1 MVDNSENILVEF
13 DYNNITIIDPNKVID
28 ENGNAKERYV
38 KQEDLVMYANLECKP
53 IPRTK
58 LAVGSN
64 NDDIIRNTSIASI
77 NFLRPGGKRILEN
90 DYTDNLTGQAN
101 LKSESKIN
109 AKDEEYYAKQ
119 TELNGGK
126 TGTEDSGLL
135 GITSIN
141 IKQNTSF
148 TPTITIELEDVKG
161 RALFEAGNNSPYAAF
176 FNMPYPIFYLTIK
189 GFYGK
194 AVRLPLM
201 LQSFNSRYISSSGN
215 FHITLTMITYKYNV
229 LNEVTMAAAIAV
241 PQMYQKNV
249 DIKGVEGG
257 PAQFSNISSL
267 SVSLGKQKMH
277 EVYSEY
283 KTKGL
288 IPDDFPEITILQ
300 MYYRL
305 ENFIKNTLESYIQQ
319 NLDPLNDVQDYE
331 KRLKE
336 YQGLVATYQG
346 SGGLSL
352 SSWKQKYMDND
363 NFYVSTVTGAKLY
376 SFKKEFD
383 NKEKREVAL
392 AELKQIIIENNEI
405 LNKNKTV
412 GTNGSYEIN
421 GKIEYI
427 SIPNNISFDMFVEII
442 DNPEDVNLQKTVNQR
457 RNKKQLTNTEVSLLQ
472 AELTANM
479 TFNAGEIVMK
489 DGGIVPKYTYYKFGD
504 LNEEASQIPLLRTFL
519 GEINRMFKDLKA
531 YREKIQDE
539 LTKALTEK
547 IQSKDNG
554 IGFVPTVRNVL
565 SVIFANGEAFLRI
578 MDDVHTKAWDVRDDE
593 DRRKTILEPSTS
605 NANPDNLSSGD
616 DKNLPIYPWPQYIV
630 ETSGENGQEKY
641 IIAYPGDPKYSNI
654 TNGNSYDKWPEVEF
668 VEEFINAFV
677 NRNPEIDN
685 PEPAFN
691 IETDINRLS
700 VNAIEFPVENTV
712 YGNKEEV
719 KFFFEIYE
727 RIFYTIFY
735 SRLSRAKTL
744 VNEKD
749 LVSSVIADAEKTNLL
764 FALGT
769 DNPFLIEK
777 LKQYGLNS
785 ANFENT
791 LRHISNGG
799 TGQSWQN
806 FIRGIF
812 NTSYIKNTVQN
823 SQFEFLTLNEVV
835 DTKSNPLLSL
845 EKEQEFTNYITGNSS
860 SNEYDFSD
868 TYPLT
873 NLNWDRVNL
882 ANGQS
887 ISDSKAAFNTTK
899 VLTFNRSNKTITN
912 FPFSL
917 STSEKRPITNFIFEN
932 TVVPT
937 ADTTTNL
944 TNFYD
949 DRFRTKQLVTEGDLI
964 YYNYS
969 GQVGFYQTTSM
980 LNTPFYVNSIQQG
993 VQKFRDF
1000 EEYPYVTPAYLFLN
1014 SLPLSTL
1021 REKFRTYKSSDSNI
1035 TVEDLDYI
1043 LASLKKFGAI
1053 HKVPYAWILKIG
1065 SIYHRYKKYVEENVD
1080 ILDDCWNDFKQVEN
1094 FDPVTN
1100 SPIRNY
1106 GLIINGANIDIV
1118 LEKDTIIGAE
1128 TSTLINTGF
1137 YPKLIN
1143 DFNVFY
1149 QGYLIYSGF
1158 TDTDIQNGFG
1168 SGVTL
1173 NYVAESIIN
1182 EPEGFDDANLMR
1194 DLRVIP
1200 WSVSIDNLIRTFTYP
1215 LPSQGSLLNQTFNEC
1230 FVKEGNVD
1238 KIKIEV
1244 KNNQSMYNGSVR
1256 NFWASPHYGYFD
1268 LSKIKKPEHDEYI
1281 KIIFTES
1288 EVKAQE
1294 NFGLHNPTI
1303 GYSKI
1308 SEIFSA
1314 FNKEILDKFET
1325 EFLNFSKSVYDY
1337 DLENLPENLT
1347 KTEKSF
1353 RNFQMMMREMMKVPK
1368 QSTTG
1373 ATGSE
1378 AVSKTQQIQ
1387 CQTINSYIKEF
1398 LSFDYVFK
1406 YGNPSSFDKKLFY
1419 SFSNKFIEEPYT
1431 WEKYTE
1437 NTPDALPVQGGSVN
1451 LSTSETN
1458 YPEEWKTLKVWVGFS
1473 DIPELTYKNSGS
1485 FITDFFIDLNVG
1497 FNVQNIK
1504 NFAPIIKIYATQK
1517 LNQNQPQTSIS
1528 PTPTPPN
1535 LPATPQYEGDLIETY
1550 ELSGGSKVL
1559 IFKRGPQKF
1568 AVLVDNNNETLRVG
1582 EKISILSNPDSIG
1595 IVKEI
1600 LQSYYG
1606 SFEESPEIINIIKAP
1621 TPQYPEVPSAS
1632 SQWGRLTFINGMDNY
1647 LREVDAF
1654 QGDII
1659 NNLMTTLRTKLP
1671 VVTVEQSKGA
1681 RKDLEGSQTKLELW
1695 ESFKAT
1701 NDKWISG
1708 GDFKSKTIFE
1718 DLLLLD
1724 RASRNI
1730 GDTVIADIFHLKNFI
1745 MDASP
1750 KMSVLS
1756 FAQSVLLRNNFM
1768 VMNIPSYVNFYNVQD
1783 AVKNPKPRPEGT
1795 LDFANTLFGTFASV
1809 DYRDSSSKMVCF
1821 FISKPSEHLAINKNV
1836 DYRFKDDAFDL
1847 RKTSNP
1853 LVENQVG
1860 KNDWDKSNKV
1870 VGFNVDFG
1878 PQNQQIF
1885 QDFQVSQDAGVS
1897 TAESLEVINQMANQ
1911 SGNRGGATQNLSLYN
1926 IYKNRSY
1933 KCNLTMMG
1941 NAMIQP
1947 SMYFNLRYVPMFS
1960 GPYMILDVTH
1970 TITPGTFNTVVT
1982 GIRQPTASL
1991 PKIDQFVQ
1999 TIKTNL
2005 LKIIKD
2011 KLKVESSSNTPQV
2024 AQSTTTT
2031 TTDAQQSS
2039 NSVTS
2044 ATNPTGP
2051 TSNTTTNSVDQ
2062 NKTLVTEL
2070 TTNPASTKSENQE
2083 CVPASDYG
2091 TYVKAEIVKKQ
2102 FNLGQVYEIVKN
2114 TLNSNG
2120 GVDTKLAHTIF
2131 AFMWLNSN
2139 GSSVGFSS
2147 NNFNFGAIDLTSS
2160 WGQSGE
2166 SIFLKEYYCSSDNV
2180 PYATFLN
2187 TEMFVKFLCNRWR
2200 PRLTT
2205 IKEDNFKEITKFII
2219 LNSKQNIKPESVYSQ
2234 MNNTVDL
2241 ANIET
2246 EVSKAILS
2254 YDEISKPP
2262 LKPFKD
2268 EYTYNN
2274 FVSPPLFENLT
2285 VRIDP
2290 SIDGPREIFLV
2301 EHIQRST
2308 ADCADNTITYTFVDR
2323 VQFSGNYVSSNGQTF
2338 SIDYI
2343 KLLDE
2348 AGDCRNVPASQYKG
2362 KYEFKIWLYSNP
2374 ILPDGSLDTS
2384 RQQIISDPYPIT
2396 FTI

>member
-1 MVDNSENILVEF
+1 MADNSENILVEF

-38 KQEDLVMYANLECKP
+38 SQEDLVMYANLECKP

-77 NFLRPGGKRILEN
+77 NFLKPGGKRILEN
-90 DYTDNLTGQAN
+90 DYTDNLTGQEN
-101 LKSESKIN
+101 LKSENKIN
-109 AKDEEYYAKQ
+109 SKDEEYYAKQ
-119 TELNGGK
+119 TNLSGGNNG
-126 TGTEDSGLL
+126 TVDSGLL
-135 GITSIN
+135 GITSIS
-141 IKQNTSF
+141 IQQNTSF
-148 TPTITIELEDVKG
+148 TPVITIELEDVKG
-161 RALFEAGNNSPYAAF
+161 RALFESGNNSPYAAF

-189 GFYGK
+189 GYYGK

-201 LQSFNSRYISSSGN
+201 LQSFNSRYNTSSGN
-215 FHITLTMITYKYNV
+215 FHITLSMITYKYNV
-229 LNEVTMAAAIAV
+229 LNEVTMAAAIAT
-241 PQMYQKNV
+241 PQMYQKNI

-257 PAQFSNISSL
+257 PSQFANISSV

-277 EVYSEY
+277 EMYSEY

-319 NLDPLNDVQDYE
+319 NLDPLNNVQEYE
-331 KRLKE
+331 KKLRE
-336 YQGLVATYQG
+336 YQGNIATYQK
-346 SGGLSL
+346 
-352 SSWKQKYMDND
+352 SWKDKYMDNE
-363 NFYVSTVTGAKLY
+363 NFYVSNLSGEKLY

-383 NKEKREVAL
+383 EQSKREVAL
-392 AELKQIIIENNEI
+392 AELKKYITEYNEI
-405 LNKNKTV
+405 LNKNETV

-421 GKIEYI
+421 GNLEKCA
-427 SIPNNISFDMFVEII
+427 IPNNITFDIFLEII
-442 DNPEDVNLQKTVNQR
+442 DKPEDVNLQKTLNQR
-457 RNKKQLTNTEVSLLQ
+457 SSKKKFTNDEISKLQ
-472 AELTANM
+472 AELNTNM
-479 TFNAGEIVMK
+479 TFNSGKIIMK
-489 DGGIVPKYTYYKFGD
+489 DGGIVPEYTYYKFGD
-504 LNEEASQIPLLRTFL
+504 LNEEQSPVPLFRTFL
-519 GEINRMFKDLKA
+519 GEINRMFKDVKS
-531 YREKIQDE
+531 YREKIQDA

-554 IGFVPTVRNVL
+554 IGFVPTIRNVL

-578 MDDVHTKAWDVRDDE
+578 MDDVHAKAWEVRDDT
-593 DRRKTILEPSTS
+593 DRKKAILDPSVS

-616 DKNLPIYPWPQYIV
+616 NTNLPIYPWPQYIV
-630 ETSGENGQEKY
+630 ETAGENGQEKY
-641 IIAYPGDPKYSNI
+641 IVAYPGDPKYSNL
-654 TNGNSYDKWPEVEF
+654 TNATSYEKWPEVEF

-685 PEPAFN
+685 PEPVSN
-691 IETDINRLS
+691 EQTDINRLS
-700 VNAIEFPVENTV
+700 FNAIEFPVENIV

-727 RIFYTIFY
+727 RLFYTIYY
-735 SRLSRAKTL
+735 SRLSRAKSLTQ
-744 VNEKD
+744 EKD
-749 LVSSVIADAEKTNLL
+749 FVSSIIAEAEKTNLL
-764 FALGT
+764 YALGT

-777 LKQYGLNS
+777 IKQYGINS
-785 ANFENT
+785 SNFETT

-812 NTSYIKNTVQN
+812 NTNYIRNTVQN
-823 SQFEFLTLNEVV
+823 SQFEFLNLDKILE
-835 DTKSNPLLSL
+835 TKSNPLLSL
-845 EKEQEFTNYITGNSS
+845 EKEDEFLNYITGSSS
-860 SNEYDFSD
+860 SNSYDYSD
-868 TYPLT
+868 IYPLT
-873 NLNWDRVNL
+873 NLSWCKDKL

-887 ISDSKAAFNTTK
+887 ISDNKAAFNTTK
-899 VLTFNRSNKTITN
+899 ILTYNKSNKTITN
-912 FPFSL
+912 FPYNL
-917 STSEKRPITNFIFEN
+917 STLEKRPITNFIYEN
-932 TVVPT
+932 TAVPT

-944 TNFYD
+944 VDFYNE
-949 DRFRTKQLVTEGDLI
+949 RVRSEQLVTEGDLI

-980 LNTPFYVNSIQQG
+980 LNTPFYVNSIQQA
-993 VQKFRDF
+993 VEKFRNYDD
-1000 EEYPYVTPAYLFLN
+1000 YPYTVPAYLFLN

-1021 REKFRTYKSSDSNI
+1021 REKYKTYKTSDSNI

-1065 SIYHRYKKYVEENVD
+1065 SIYHRYKKYVENNID
-1080 ILDDCWNDFKQVEN
+1080 ILDDCWQNFKQVEN
-1094 FDPVTN
+1094 FDPITN
-1100 SPIRNY
+1100 VPTRNY

-1118 LEKDTIIGAE
+1118 LEKDTIIGTE

-1149 QGYLIYSGF
+1149 QGYMIYSTF
-1158 TDTDIQNGFG
+1158 TDTDIQNGFD

-1173 NYVAESIIN
+1173 NYVSEAIIN
-1182 EPEGFDDANLMR
+1182 EPEGFDDANPMR

-1200 WSVSIDNLIRTFTYP
+1200 WSVNVDNIIKTFTYP
-1215 LPSQGSLLNQTFNEC
+1215 IPSQGSLLNQTFNEC
-1230 FVKEGNVD
+1230 FTKEGNID
-1238 KIKIEV
+1238 KLKLEV
-1244 KNNQSMYNGSVR
+1244 KGNQAMYDGSIR
-1256 NFWASPHYGYFD
+1256 NFWAAPHYGYFD
-1268 LSKIKKPEHDEYI
+1268 LSKIKKPEYDEYI

-1288 EVKAQE
+1288 DVSSQE
-1294 NFGLHNPTI
+1294 NFGLHNPVV

-1314 FNKEILDKFET
+1314 FDTEILNKFEE

-1337 DLENLPENLT
+1337 DLKNLSETLT

-1353 RNFQMMMREMMKVPK
+1353 KNFQFLMREMMKVPK

-1373 ATGSE
+1373 ATGTE
-1378 AVSKTQQIQ
+1378 AVSRTQEIQ

-1398 LSFDYVFK
+1398 LNFDYVFK

-1419 SFSNKFIEEPYT
+1419 SFSNKFIEDPYT

-1437 NTPDALPVQGGSVN
+1437 ATPDALPVQGGSVT
-1451 LSTSETN
+1451 LTTSQTN
-1458 YPEEWKTLKVWVGFS
+1458 FPEEWKTLRIYVGFS
-1473 DIPELTYKNSGS
+1473 DIPELTYKDSGS

-1517 LNQNQPQTSIS
+1517 LTQTQPQTSVSPLPIPPVLPTQQFVGLIIEIFTLNDGSTVTIYKQNENKFSLFRNFSQEIKFVGEQVGIS
-1528 PTPTPPN
+1528 GETNLNLAKIAITEIYGFYSQSPLDPQYIASVTTPPE
-1535 LPATPQYEGDLIETY
+1535 PQFPL
-1550 ELSGGSKVL
+1550 
-1559 IFKRGPQKF
+1559 
-1568 AVLVDNNNETLRVG
+1568 
-1582 EKISILSNPDSIG
+1582 
-1595 IVKEI
+1595 
-1600 LQSYYG
+1600 
-1606 SFEESPEIINIIKAP
+1606 
-1621 TPQYPEVPSAS
+1621 VPSS
-1632 SQWGRLTFINGMDNY
+1632 TNNWGKVTFINNMDNY
-1647 LREVDAF
+1647 LSAVDRF
-1654 QGDII
+1654 QGTIVD
-1659 NNLMTTLRTKLP
+1659 NLMITLRSKLP
-1671 VVTVEQSKGA
+1671 LITVENSKGV
-1681 RKDLEGSQTKLELW
+1681 RKDLDGSQTKLELW

-1708 GDFKSKTIFE
+1708 GDFKNKTIFE

-1795 LDFANTLFGTFASV
+1795 LEFANTLFGTFLNV

-1860 KNDWDKSNKV
+1860 KTDWDKSNKV
-1870 VGFNVDFG
+1870 VGFNVDIG
-1878 PQNQQIF
+1878 TQNQQIF
-1885 QDFQVSQDAGVS
+1885 QSFDVSQEAGTS

-1933 KCNLTMMG
+1933 KCKIMMMG

-1970 TITPGTFNTVVT
+1970 NIVPGMFHTTIT

-1991 PKIDQFVQ
+1991 PKVDQFVQ
-1999 TIKTNL
+1999 TIRTNL

-2024 AQSTTTT
+2024 AQSTQNVTNTNAAAGT
-2031 TTDAQQSS
+2031 S

-2044 ATNPTGP
+2044 PTLTTGP
-2051 TSNTTTNSVDQ
+2051 TSNTTTNSIDQ
-2062 NKTLVTEL
+2062 LRLLNYEL
-2070 TTNPASTKSENQE
+2070 NNSPASTKSANQE
-2083 CVPASDYG
+2083 CVSNSDYASY
-2091 TYVKAEIVKKQ
+2091 TKAEIVKKE
-2102 FNLGQVYEIVKN
+2102 FNLTQMYEIVN
-2114 TLNSNG
+2114 SVLNLNG
-2120 GVDTKLAHTIF
+2120 GANIKLAHTIY
-2131 AFMWLNSN
+2131 AFIWLNSN
-2139 GSSVGFSS
+2139 GSAAGFSS
-2147 NNFNFGAIDLTSS
+2147 NNFNFGGIDLTSS

-2166 SIFLKEYYCSSDNV
+2166 SNFLKEYFCSTDNV
-2180 PYATFLN
+2180 PYASFQNTDKFVTFLS
-2187 TEMFVKFLCNRWR
+2187 NRWR
-2200 PRLTT
+2200 SRVAT
-2205 IKEDNFKEITKFII
+2205 ISEDNYKEITKFII
-2219 LNSKQNIKPESVYSQ
+2219 LNSKQNIKPETIYEDMDIVDLGNIESQVQSAIFAYDQVNRQSATSTEPTQLLSITRTSVGDPKFVVTV
-2234 MNNTVDL
+2234 NNTNNEKWVMIVAEYKVTSPSECSQTDYQY
-2241 ANIET
+2241 NI
-2246 EVSKAILS
+2246 SNLISSDKQSLS
-2254 YDEISKPP
+2254 ISLEDIQLDSDCSDTPVESVKFRVTLNPV
-2262 LKPFKD
+2262 LSD
-2268 EYTYNN
+2268 GVTLDN
-2274 FVSPPLFENLT
+2274 SRSQT
-2285 VRIDP
+2285 VQYI
-2290 SIDGPREIFLV
+2290 
-2301 EHIQRST
+2301 
-2308 ADCADNTITYTFVDR
+2308 
-2323 VQFSGNYVSSNGQTF
+2323 SGNF
-2338 SIDYI
+2338 
-2343 KLLDE
+2343 
-2348 AGDCRNVPASQYKG
+2348 
-2362 KYEFKIWLYSNP
+2362 
-2374 ILPDGSLDTS
+2374 
-2384 RQQIISDPYPIT
+2384 
-2396 FTI
+2396 

>member
-1 MVDNSENILVEF
+1 MADNSENILVEF

-28 ENGNAKERYV
+28 ENGKAKERYV

-77 NFLRPGGKRILEN
+77 NFLRPGGKRILEE
-90 DYTDNLTGQAN
+90 DYTDDLTGQASF
-101 LKSESKIN
+101 KPETKIN

-126 TGTEDSGLL
+126 TGTVDSGLL

-148 TPTITIELEDVKG
+148 TPVITIELEDVKG
-161 RALFEAGNNSPYAAF
+161 RALFEAGNNSPYAVF
-176 FNMPYPIFYLTIK
+176 FNLPYPIFYLTVK

-194 AVRLPLM
+194 AIRLPLM
-201 LQSFNSRYISSSGN
+201 LQSFNSRYNSNSGN

-257 PAQFSNISSL
+257 PSQFSNISSL

-319 NLDPLNDVQDYE
+319 NLSPLNDVQEYE
-331 KRLKE
+331 KKLKE
-336 YQGLVATYQG
+336 YQGNVATYQT
-346 SGGLSL
+346 
-352 SSWKQKYMDND
+352 SWKQKYMDND
-363 NFYVSTVTGAKLY
+363 NFYVSKTTGTKLY
-376 SFKKEFD
+376 SFKKEFND
-383 NKEKREVAL
+383 QQKREVAL
-392 AELKQIIIENNEI
+392 AELKQIITEYNEI

-412 GTNGSYEIN
+412 GIDGSYQIN
-421 GKIEYI
+421 GDIKYS

-442 DNPEDVNLQKTVNQR
+442 DNPEDVDLQKTVNQR
-457 RNKKQLTNTEVSLLQ
+457 RNKKQLTNNEVSQLQ
-472 AELTANM
+472 AELTSNM
-479 TFNAGEIVMK
+479 TFNSGKIQMK
-489 DGGIVPKYTYYKFGD
+489 DGGVVPQYTYYKFGD

-519 GEINRMFKDLKA
+519 GEVNRMFKDLKA

-565 SVIFANGEAFLRI
+565 SVIFANGEAFLRL

-593 DRRKTILEPSTS
+593 DRRKTILESSTS

-691 IETDINRLS
+691 VETDINRLS

-785 ANFENT
+785 SNFETT

-812 NTSYIKNTVQN
+812 NTSYIRNTVQN
-823 SQFEFLTLNEVV
+823 SQFEFLTIDEVV
-835 DTKSNPLLSL
+835 NTKSNPILSL
-845 EKEQEFTNYITGNSS
+845 EKEEEFTGYITGNSS

-868 TYPLT
+868 IYPLT
-873 NLNWDRVNL
+873 NLNWDRANL

-944 TNFYD
+944 SDFYNE
-949 DRFRTKQLVTEGDLI
+949 RVRTKQLVTEGDLI

-993 VQKFRDF
+993 VQKFRNF

-1021 REKFRTYKSSDSNI
+1021 REKFKTYKSSNSNI

-1053 HKVPYAWILKIG
+1053 HKVPYAWILKLG

-1080 ILDDCWNDFKQVEN
+1080 ILDDCWVDFNQVEN
-1094 FDPVTN
+1094 FDPVSN
-1100 SPIRNY
+1100 SPLRNY

-1118 LEKDTIIGAE
+1118 LEKDTIIGLE

-1137 YPKLIN
+1137 YPKVIN

-1182 EPEGFDDANLMR
+1182 EPEGFDDVNLMR

-1200 WSVSIDNLIRTFTYP
+1200 WSVSIDNLIGTFTYP

-1238 KIKIEV
+1238 KMKVEV
-1244 KNNQSMYNGSVR
+1244 KGNQSMYNGSIR

-1288 EVKAQE
+1288 DVESQE
-1294 NFGLHNPTI
+1294 NFGLHNPII

-1314 FNKEILDKFET
+1314 FNKEILDKFEL

-1437 NTPDALPVQGGSVN
+1437 SSPNALPVQGGTVS

-1458 YPEEWKTLKVWVGFS
+1458 YSDEWKTLKVWVGFS
-1473 DIPELTYKNSGS
+1473 DIPELTYKDSGS
-1485 FITDFFIDLNVG
+1485 FITDFFIDLNIG

-1517 LNQNQPQTSIS
+1517 LTQNQPPSSIS
-1528 PTPTPPN
+1528 PPPIPPVLPTE
-1535 LPATPQYEGDLIETY
+1535 QYVGLIIEIFT
-1550 ELSGGSKVL
+1550 LNDGSTVTIYKE
-1559 IFKRGPQKF
+1559 
-1568 AVLVDNNNETLRVG
+1568 NE
-1582 EKISILSNPDSIG
+1582 
-1595 IVKEI
+1595 
-1600 LQSYYG
+1600 
-1606 SFEESPEIINIIKAP
+1606 
-1621 TPQYPEVPSAS
+1621 
-1632 SQWGRLTFINGMDNY
+1632 
-1647 LREVDAF
+1647 
-1654 QGDII
+1654 
-1659 NNLMTTLRTKLP
+1659 
-1671 VVTVEQSKGA
+1671 
-1681 RKDLEGSQTKLELW
+1681 
-1695 ESFKAT
+1695 
-1701 NDKWISG
+1701 
-1708 GDFKSKTIFE
+1708 
-1718 DLLLLD
+1718 
-1724 RASRNI
+1724 
-1730 GDTVIADIFHLKNFI
+1730 
-1745 MDASP
+1745 
-1750 KMSVLS
+1750 
-1756 FAQSVLLRNNFM
+1756 
-1768 VMNIPSYVNFYNVQD
+1768 
-1783 AVKNPKPRPEGT
+1783 
-1795 LDFANTLFGTFASV
+1795 
-1809 DYRDSSSKMVCF
+1809 
-1821 FISKPSEHLAINKNV
+1821 
-1836 DYRFKDDAFDL
+1836 
-1847 RKTSNP
+1847 
-1853 LVENQVG
+1853 
-1860 KNDWDKSNKV
+1860 NKV
-1870 VGFNVDFG
+1870 AVFRNFE
-1878 PQNQQIF
+1878 QQI
-1885 QDFQVSQDAGVS
+1885 
-1897 TAESLEVINQMANQ
+1897 
-1911 SGNRGGATQNLSLYN
+1911 
-1926 IYKNRSY
+1926 K
-1933 KCNLTMMG
+1933 
-1941 NAMIQP
+1941 
-1947 SMYFNLRYVPMFS
+1947 
-1960 GPYMILDVTH
+1960 
-1970 TITPGTFNTVVT
+1970 
-1982 GIRQPTASL
+1982 
-1991 PKIDQFVQ
+1991 FV
-1999 TIKTNL
+1999 
-2005 LKIIKD
+2005 
-2011 KLKVESSSNTPQV
+2011 
-2024 AQSTTTT
+2024 
-2031 TTDAQQSS
+2031 
-2039 NSVTS
+2039 
-2044 ATNPTGP
+2044 
-2051 TSNTTTNSVDQ
+2051 
-2062 NKTLVTEL
+2062 
-2070 TTNPASTKSENQE
+2070 
-2083 CVPASDYG
+2083 
-2091 TYVKAEIVKKQ
+2091 
-2102 FNLGQVYEIVKN
+2102 
-2114 TLNSNG
+2114 
-2120 GVDTKLAHTIF
+2120 
-2131 AFMWLNSN
+2131 
-2139 GSSVGFSS
+2139 
-2147 NNFNFGAIDLTSS
+2147 
-2160 WGQSGE
+2160 
-2166 SIFLKEYYCSSDNV
+2166 
-2180 PYATFLN
+2180 
-2187 TEMFVKFLCNRWR
+2187 
-2200 PRLTT
+2200 
-2205 IKEDNFKEITKFII
+2205 
-2219 LNSKQNIKPESVYSQ
+2219 
-2234 MNNTVDL
+2234 
-2241 ANIET
+2241 
-2246 EVSKAILS
+2246 
-2254 YDEISKPP
+2254 
-2262 LKPFKD
+2262 
-2268 EYTYNN
+2268 
-2274 FVSPPLFENLT
+2274 
-2285 VRIDP
+2285 
-2290 SIDGPREIFLV
+2290 
-2301 EHIQRST
+2301 
-2308 ADCADNTITYTFVDR
+2308 
-2323 VQFSGNYVSSNGQTF
+2323 
-2338 SIDYI
+2338 
-2343 KLLDE
+2343 
-2348 AGDCRNVPASQYKG
+2348 
-2362 KYEFKIWLYSNP
+2362 
-2374 ILPDGSLDTS
+2374 
-2384 RQQIISDPYPIT
+2384 
-2396 FTI
+2396 